1 MCAQSV
7 LDRRLEAG
15 VLYEARELCVGGE
28 LFDEIAADGDML
40 STGRMPQALRWFA
53 QAASAVSHAHSL
65 RVGNGQLRPE
75 HMLLAC
81 EETAQGREATV
92 RLLGF
97 EPAAWAE
104 YKHGSLESAGDTLAA
119 PSPTASPPQHSERDA
134 DDEVSL
140 SKAAERSSS
149 SGSGSGSATAST
161 SSASRRLPL
170 HRPPWKYDAPELDGV
185 KGTTI
190 EGIMKADV
198 WSLGVMLTVLLSG
211 SPPRLQYGPSSAA
224 SPGQKRVHESPTASP
239 QTTRAHGPGET
250 SSSTGTTPA
259 GSSAQPPLSVYLP
272 TGMSAAPTAVLEL
285 VRSMLDPTPAERPS
299 ASVVKSAADMLVMP
313 PPSLPISS
321 SSPGGRPVEGGV
333 GPTPRTSS
341 VIVQRSGH
349 SVWPLSR
356 AGNTRRRE

>member
-1 MCAQSV
+1 M
-7 LDRRLEAG
+7 
-15 VLYEARELCVGGE
+15 
-28 LFDEIAADGDML
+28 
-40 STGRMPQALRWFA
+40 
-53 QAASAVSHAHSL
+53 
-65 RVGNGQLRPE
+65 
-75 HMLLAC
+75 
-81 EETAQGREATV
+81 

-198 WSLGVMLTVLLSG
+198 WSLGVMLTVLLRAA
-211 SPPRLQYGPSSAA
+211 PAITIRPVVRRLARTEACARIADRLAA
-224 SPGQKRVHESPTASP
+224 DDTH
-239 QTTRAHGPGET
+239 TRAGET

-272 TGMSAAPTAVLEL
+272 TGMSAAPTAVPACSVDET
-285 VRSMLDPTPAERPS
+285 RTPAERPS
-299 ASVVKSAADMLVMP
+299 ASVVKSGRHAGDAAAVVTDLLVLAGRPSCRGRCWADAADELRDCTEIGPFGLAAEPRGQHATARVTRQRRS
-313 PPSLPISS
+313 SL
-321 SSPGGRPVEGGV
+321 GDM
-333 GPTPRTSS
+333 
-341 VIVQRSGH
+341 
-349 SVWPLSR
+349 
-356 AGNTRRRE
+356 TRRRSERDRRASINGGATP